1 MSFFPD
7 LADLHCH
14 LLPYVDDG
22 AYDED
27 ECLELLRREADQGVR
42 TICLTPHLRADMFE
56 STDKEV
62 LERYALAERLAR
74 EAELPLALYLSREY
88 HYDRIFRGRLRTRE
102 LWPLGRGN
110 VLLVEF
116 GGRDSGEEILEAVR
130 LVARAGYVPL
140 LAHAERYLPLQA
152 DWAFA
157 HDLREAGALLLINA
171 GSVLGREG
179 LRQKLLCRKLL
190 QKDLV
195 TVIAS
200 DAHDRK
206 LRVPELALCAEHLE
220 HKYGRGFAQKLLCGN
235 PAAILNGQNM
245 RGE

>member
-1 MSFFPD
+1 MVD
-7 LADLHCH
+7 IHCH

-56 STDKEV
+56 STDEEI
-62 LERYALAERLAR
+62 LERFALAQTLVR
-74 EAELPLALYLSREY
+74 EAELPLTLYHSREY
-88 HYDRIFRGRLRTRE
+88 HFDRILRGRLLTRD
-102 LWPLGRGN
+102 LRPLGRGN
-110 VLLVEF
+110 TLLLEF
-116 GGRDSGEEILEAVR
+116 GGRDSEEEILDAVK
-130 LVARAGYVPL
+130 LVRRAGYVPL
-140 LAHAERYLPLQA
+140 IAHAERCLPLHQ

-157 HDLREAGALLLINA
+157 HELQDAGALLQCNA

-190 QKDLV
+190 QKNLV
-195 TVIAS
+195 AVIAS
-200 DAHDRK
+200 DAHDADV
-206 LRVPELALCAEHLE
+206 RVPELALCAELLE
-220 HKYGRGFAQKLLCGN
+220 SKYSRGLAQKLLCGN
-235 PAAILNGQNM
+235 PTAILNGQNL

>member
-7 LADLHCH
+7 LVDLHCH

-27 ECLELLRREADQGVR
+27 ECLELLKREADQGVR
-42 TICLTPHLRADMFE
+42 TICMTPHLRADMFE
-56 STDKEV
+56 STDAEV
-62 LERYALAERLAR
+62 QQRFDLAERLVR
-74 EAELPLALYLSREY
+74 EAELPLTLCLSREY
-88 HYDRIFRGRLRTRE
+88 HFDRILRARLLTRE
-102 LWPLGRGN
+102 LRPLGRN
-110 VLLVEF
+110 TLLVEF
-116 GGRDSGEEILEAVR
+116 GGRSSAEEILDAVK
-130 LVARAGYVPL
+130 LVKRAGYVPL
-140 LAHAERYLPLQA
+140 IAHVERYLPLHQ

-157 HDLREAGALLLINA
+157 HELLESGALLQINA

-190 QKDLV
+190 QKNLV

-200 DAHDRK
+200 DAHDADV
-206 LRVPELALCAEHLE
+206 RVPELALCAEHLE
-220 HKYGRGFAQKLLCGN
+220 SKYSRSLAQRLLCGN
-235 PAAILNGQNM
+235 PAAIVNGQNM